1 MVPGILYQAY
11 PAFAFLIIM
20 KLPDSWCQS
29 WIITQIGSRNT
40 MTFRG
45 GPGGAQRV
53 SDLLCFAGSLAAA
66 RSAKKE
72 GLCL

>member
-1 MVPGILYQAY
+1 MPILD
-11 PAFAFLIIM
+11 
-20 KLPDSWCQS
+20 K
-29 WIITQIGSRNT
+29 QIGSRNT